1 MGHPNKKYSVRL
13 TENQIRIVKDRMELA
28 ILNHDPEWLDGE
40 QKREDM
46 IYLAIMNNADKAL
59 GGKGDYQR
67 NLFY

>member
-13 TENQIRIVKDRMELA
+13 TENQIRILKDRMELA

-67 NLFY
+67 NLFN